1 MENLIAKLVDDFE
14 QGKMT
19 RRQLIQSLLVTF
31 AATAAASPAALA
43 ASEQHK
49 GFSAVAVNH
58 ISYQVADYA
67 KTRDFYSELF
77 GLKVVADS
85 GSQCFLVLNDSNT
98 FLIPRNA
105 PPGVTTPRIDHIA
118 YTIAGWDKNAV
129 GEELKHWGLNPK
141 PDTDNSFHVADPNG
155 FDLQICGKDMTAFN

>member
-1 MENLIAKLVDDFE
+1 MENLITKLVEDFE

-19 RRQLIQSLLVTF
+19 RRQLIQSLAVAF
-31 AATAAASPAALA
+31 AATGAASSSVSA

-49 GFSAVAVNH
+49 GFRAVAVNH

-67 KTRDFYSELF
+67 KTRDFYSELL

-98 FLIPRNA
+98 YLIPRNA
-105 PPGVTTPRIDHIA
+105 PPGVTTPHIDHIA
-118 YTIAGWDKNAV
+118 YTIAEWDKNVV
-129 GEELKHWGLNPK
+129 GEALKRRGLNPK
-141 PDTDNSFHVADPNG
+141 PDTDNSFHVSDPNG
-155 FDLQICGKDMTAFN
+155 FDLQICGKNMTAFN